1 MEDKQNVQ
9 LYWQRQE
16 AAITESRRQYG
27 GMLDGI
33 AYGILQNREDSEE
46 CVNDTYLRAW
56 DSMPPQQPRSLGAY
70 LGRITRNLSINRF
83 YKNHAQKRGSGT
95 PMSELSDCVPAPQ
108 SVEQQVDAH
117 RLAEVLRAWL
127 SALPPE
133 ERGLFL
139 RRYWFAESLDTL
151 AAACGTTPN
160 KLAGRLFRLRRKLRT
175 TLEQEECL

>member
-1 MEDKQNVQ
+1 MEDRDIVT
-9 LYWQRQE
+9 LYWQRDQE
-16 AAITESRRQYG
+16 AIRQTDRQYG
-27 GMLDGI
+27 RYLSAI
-33 AYGILQNREDSEE
+33 AFGILADREDSRET
-46 CVNDTYLRAW
+46 VNDTYLRAW